1 MVNIYAHVTIY
12 SKLCQYSK
20 KGIKNMSVREDIKVL
35 LSREN
40 WTMTELVDEI
50 NKRTGKDGSRSNFS
64 HKLANKTLRYEE
76 AKLIGDIL
84 GYDLTFVKRQ

>member
-1 MVNIYAHVTIY
+1 M
-12 SKLCQYSK
+12 
-20 KGIKNMSVREDIKVL
+20 GVREDIKVL

-40 WTMTELVDEI
+40 WTMTELVNEI

-64 HKLANKTLRYEE
+64 HKLSNKTLRYEE

-84 GYDLTFVKRQ
+84 GFSDIAAPLI